1 MKFWKQRSITY
12 KTHIFSAFCRSLFT
26 NACWIFSTS
35 LFVKVV
41 GSKGYSQ
48 LFFFAS
54 LCSLAY
60 YLYFAFRG
68 HKPNEPYHVYRAV
81 VFLAF
86 LSSLACFFEPEV
98 AFLHSANEL
107 LLYFFVVSVMTVDLV
122 GTTLGPI
129 VLQSSVSPAIFR
141 QVYQNIITAELT
153 ARITAAIIVWFLS
166 TAHQLAYVYPI
177 AWVLLLLHT
186 VSFGITV
193 WRMRVAELK
202 TSLPQG
208 DRPPV
213 MENVGSSLKFM
224 FANPL
229 VRIAMSAM
237 VWATITKFVI
247 ENLFYQN
254 ADANFGSARQLASF
268 VSGLTIVIYTLSL
281 ALHHFLN
288 TKLNSRLQLST
299 LLSLQP
305 INVLV
310 LAGVALVFPP
320 FWPLVLL
327 MVTYNVLH
335 RSVQLPMS
343 RQCLVPIPRSQR
355 ATIVA
360 LITIVISIATI
371 LTSGVMAALKDMLQM
386 EDFLVLLLVLGAI
399 ILLMITS
406 LDSFYIRNLWSFF
419 QETRSGR
426 WQDDSQTERLSTF
439 EIDSSSSDTN
449 LIEDNGFKPTNHPIL
464 ETYAL
469 STDPKDLQAATK
481 AHKQLLN
488 SDRDDLGLTAL
499 KICFESNFPW
509 FKPIIRKAASHADE
523 RVRSFAE
530 KALWIDEAFA
540 NKTDRF
546 SSVFR
551 KRVRSIAMELLE
563 RNDSESLEKL
573 KCVLLCDDREAIESL
588 VSVLASSQFRTIR
601 PLVLECILLDVKRL
615 SPLPLVEQMYKLDF
629 AGARIFREA
638 LEHLTFNKNNPELR
652 STIQDKL
659 QSLRGV
665 TLVLGQERG
674 DEHAKTLETFM
685 HTLFL
690 EEYRLLPHRSDR
702 ALTSTIADFPTFSSE
717 EIGILIDM
725 HLSFLKRSDL
735 FHTWEA
741 IML

>member
-1 MKFWKQRSITY
+1 MKFWKQRSLTY

-54 LCSLAY
+54 LCSLIY

-98 AFLHSANEL
+98 SFLHAANEL
-107 LLYFFVVSVMTVDLV
+107 LLYLFVVSVMTVDLI

-153 ARITAAIIVWFLS
+153 ARITAAIVVWLLS

-177 AWVLLLLHT
+177 AWILLLLHT
-186 VSFGITV
+186 IFFGVTV
-193 WRMRVAELK
+193 WRMRVVELK
-202 TSLPQG
+202 TSLPHG

-281 ALHHFLN
+281 ALHHILN

-310 LAGVALVFPP
+310 LSGIALLFPP

-371 LTSGVMAALKDMLQM
+371 FTSGVMAALKDLLQM
-386 EDFLVLLLVLGAI
+386 EDFLVLLLLLGAM

-426 WQDDSQTERLSTF
+426 WQDDSQNERLSSF
-439 EIDSSSSDTN
+439 EIDPAADSTVID
-449 LIEDNGFKPTNHPIL
+449 DGYKPPSHPIL
-464 ETYAL
+464 ATYAL
-469 STDPKDLQAATK
+469 STDPKDLQSATRL
-481 AHKQLLN
+481 HKQLLS
-488 SDRDDLGLTAL
+488 SDRDDLRLTAL

-509 FKPIIRKAASHADE
+509 FKSIMRKASSHAD
-523 RVRSFAE
+523 VQIRSFAE

-540 NKTDRF
+540 NKTDQF

-551 KRVRSIAMELLE
+551 KRVRAIAMELLE
-563 RNDSESLEKL
+563 NNDSDSLERL
-573 KCVLLCDDREAIESL
+573 KCVLLCDDRDAIESL
-588 VSVLASSQFRTIR
+588 VSVLANAQFRSIR
-601 PLVLECILLDVKRL
+601 LLVLECIVLDLNRL

-629 AGARIFREA
+629 AGAKIFREA

-659 QSLRGV
+659 SSLRGV

-725 HLSFLKRSDL
+725 HLSFLKRSDH